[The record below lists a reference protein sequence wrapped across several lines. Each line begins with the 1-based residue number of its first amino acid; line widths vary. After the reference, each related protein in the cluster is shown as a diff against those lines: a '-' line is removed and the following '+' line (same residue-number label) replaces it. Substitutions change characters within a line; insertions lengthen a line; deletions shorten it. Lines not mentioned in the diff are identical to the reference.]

1 MARLPSRQLP
11 LAAVESSPED
21 EQEIRRLVAAFR
33 EGDQQAYAK
42 IVQRYRSPVTALAY
56 RMVRDYD
63 EAADIAQDVFVKM
76 AKNIDRY
83 DDTRKFYTWLYRIT
97 VNASIDHIRRN
108 QRHQHESLE
117 SLPDLEERPDSGPEM
132 ALLRQRLR
140 QEIEDA
146 TAKLNPKQRSAFV
159 LRDLGQRKV
168 DDVAGILDMPEAT
181 VRWYLHR
188 ARSRMRKELLR
199 RCPHLLFLLGIR

>member
-1 MARLPSRQLP
+1 MAKLQTKQMP
-11 LAAVESSPED
+11 LAAAEATPED
-21 EQEIRRLVAAFR
+21 EREIRRLVAAFR
-33 EGDQQAYAK
+33 QGDQQAYTR
-42 IVQRYRSPVTALAY
+42 IVHRYRNPVTALAY

-83 DDTRKFYTWLYRIT
+83 DDSRKFYTWLYRIT

-108 QRHQHESLE
+108 QRHEHDSLE
-117 SLPDLEERPDSGPEM
+117 SLPDLEQRPETGPEM
-132 ALLRQRLR
+132 AYLRQRLR
-140 QEIEDA
+140 YEIQEA
-146 TAKLNPKQRSAFV
+146 TEKLNDKQRSAFV
-159 LRDLGQRKV
+159 LRDIGQRKV

-188 ARSRMRKELLR
+188 ARSRVRKELLR
-199 RCPHLLFLLGIR
+199 RCPHLLIMLGIR

>member
-1 MARLPSRQLP
+1 MAKLQTKQLP
-11 LAAVESSPED
+11 MAAAEATQED
-21 EQEIRRLVAAFR
+21 EREIRSLVAAFR
-33 EGDQQAYAK
+33 QGDQHAYAK

-108 QRHQHESLE
+108 QRHEHESLE
-117 SLPDLEERPDSGPEM
+117 SLPDLEQRPETGPEM
-132 ALLRQRLR
+132 AYLRQRLR
-140 QEIEDA
+140 QEIQEA
-146 TAKLNPKQRSAFV
+146 TDKLNDKQRSAFV
-159 LRDLGQRKV
+159 LRDIGQRKV

-188 ARSRMRKELLR
+188 ARSRVRKELLR
-199 RCPHLLFLLGIR
+199 RCPHLLFMLGIR

>member
-1 MARLPSRQLP
+1 MMKTRTKQLP
-11 LAAVESSPED
+11 MAAAEATPED
-21 EQEIRRLVAAFR
+21 EQEVRDLVAAFR
-33 EGDQQAYAK
+33 RGDQQAYTK
-42 IVQRYRSPVTALAY
+42 IVYRYRSPVTSLAY

-76 AKNIDRY
+76 SRNIDRY
-83 DDTRKFYTWLYRIT
+83 DESRKFYTWLYRIT

-117 SLPDLEERPDSGPEM
+117 SLPDLEERQESGPDIVY
-132 ALLRQRLR
+132 LRQRLLK
-140 QEIEDA
+140 EIEDA
-146 TAKLNPKQRSAFV
+146 ADKLNDKQRSAFV

-188 ARSRMRKELLR
+188 ARSRIRSELLR
-199 RCPHLLFLLGIR
+199 RCPHLLFMLGIR

>member
-1 MARLPSRQLP
+1 MMKTRMKQLP
-11 LAAVESSPED
+11 MAATEATPED
-21 EQEIRRLVAAFR
+21 EQEVRDLVAAFR
-33 EGDQQAYAK
+33 RGDQQAYTK
-42 IVQRYRSPVTALAY
+42 IVHRYRSPVTSLAY

-76 AKNIDRY
+76 SRNIDRY
-83 DDTRKFYTWLYRIT
+83 DESRKFYTWLYRIT

-117 SLPDLEERPDSGPEM
+117 NLPELEERPESGPDIVY
-132 ALLRQRLR
+132 LRQRLLK
-140 QEIEDA
+140 EIEDA
-146 TAKLNPKQRSAFV
+146 ADKLNDKQRSAFV

-188 ARSRMRKELLR
+188 ARSRIRSELLR
-199 RCPHLLFLLGIR
+199 RCPHLLFMLGIR

>member
-1 MARLPSRQLP
+1 MAKVETKQVP
-11 LAAVESSPED
+11 LAAPEASPED
-21 EQEIRRLVAAFR
+21 EREIRRLVAAFR
-33 EGDQQAYAK
+33 EGDQRAYAK
-42 IVQRYRSPVTALAY
+42 IVTRYRSPVTALAY

-83 DDTRKFYTWLYRIT
+83 DPARKFYTWLYRIT

-108 QRHQHESLE
+108 QRHHHESLE
-117 SLPDLEERPDSGPEM
+117 NLTDLEDRPDLGPE
-132 ALLRQRLR
+132 LTYLRQRLR
-140 QEIEDA
+140 KEIQVA
-146 TAKLNPKQRSAFV
+146 THKLNPKQRSTFV

-188 ARSRMRKELLR
+188 ARSRVRKELLR